1 MGAAGAERPVSHRG
15 KAGRDDQ
22 QADGAGSAQYY
33 YGTQTR
39 PAGSEAPAGES
50 ERISMQSRRTGKKDV
65 SQPCDPVL
73 WSASHPAVRAAAA
86 RRAFQV
92 EATGRQHVVRRQTCA
107 LVGPRL
113 RVRDRAF
120 SESQFRVKNER
131 CNINILIRTVYPHY
145 KRNHV
150 PGDARTS
157 SNWHSNSQEL
167 RSLRLFRMQRKK
179 EMIYYSQ
186 LVRTG
191 NRHERICSYFQ

>member
-22 QADGAGSAQYY
+22 HADGAGSAQYY

-39 PAGSEAPAGES
+39 PAGSEAPAGDS
-50 ERISMQSRRTGKKDV
+50 EKSSMQSHRTGKKDV

-113 RVRDRAF
+113 RDRELSGNRIQSRDK
-120 SESQFRVKNER
+120 SER
-131 CNINILIRTVYPHY
+131 CNLTILIRTVYPHY
-145 KRNHV
+145 ERNHV
-150 PGDARTS
+150 PGDARTA
-157 SNWHSNSQEL
+157 SNWHSKSQE
-167 RSLRLFRMQRKK
+167 
-179 EMIYYSQ
+179 
-186 LVRTG
+186 
-191 NRHERICSYFQ
+191 